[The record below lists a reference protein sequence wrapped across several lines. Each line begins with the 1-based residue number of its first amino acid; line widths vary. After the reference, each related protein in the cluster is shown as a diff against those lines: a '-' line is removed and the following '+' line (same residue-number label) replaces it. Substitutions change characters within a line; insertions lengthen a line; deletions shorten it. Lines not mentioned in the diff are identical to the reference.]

1 MNSHSFVSLIRALIP
16 LSMIMVAAAWQPAA
30 LAETRHVIV
39 ESGDSALSKEAAR
52 QSGEQW
58 NSTRS
63 LRSKVNARTEKEF
76 DKVEKAID
84 GQEKCNASYN
94 VNAYWEANTERC
106 LDRRTGRPV
115 TP

>member
-1 MNSHSFVSLIRALIP
+1 MKAYSFASLIRALLP
-16 LSMIMVAAAWQPAA
+16 LTMVMAGAAWQPAA
-30 LAETRHVIV
+30 LADTRHVIV
-39 ESGDSALSKEAAR
+39 ESGDSSLSKEAAR

-58 NSTRS
+58 NATHS
-63 LRSKVNARTEKEF
+63 LRNKVNTRVEKEF
-76 DKVEKAID
+76 DKAEKAID
-84 GQEKCNASYN
+84 GQEKCDASYN

>member
-1 MNSHSFVSLIRALIP
+1 MKAYSFASLIRALLP
-16 LSMIMVAAAWQPAA
+16 LTMVVACAAWQPAA
-30 LAETRHVIV
+30 LADTRHIIV
-39 ESGDSALSKEAAR
+39 ESGDSSLSKEAAR

-58 NSTRS
+58 NATHS
-63 LRSKVNARTEKEF
+63 LRSKVNTRVEKEF
-76 DKVEKAID
+76 DKTEKAID
-84 GQEKCNASYN
+84 GQEKCDASYN